1 MYAYPGMLHTKV
13 AVVDGWAIIGSC
25 NFNKLSLRTNDESGI
40 ATTDPRFVA
49 TLNERLFESD
59 FESSRILTE
68 PRPVTSGDLFAEA
81 LAHQQ

>member
-1 MYAYPGMLHTKV
+1 VGDHRLVQLQQALV
-13 AVVDGWAIIGSC
+13 AHERRVRHRDDG
-25 NFNKLSLRTNDESGI
+25 
-40 ATTDPRFVA
+40 PRFVA